1 MLAGNLLKQLVLFKM
16 QKGLIITLPRYDDTT
31 EYLTFYS
38 RAIIQKAENRELK
51 IKKVENGSLNIKE
64 FSNILKKMDYKLVVL
79 NGHGTE
85 DSVFGYKNNEI
96 IKVGKNEKLLNSR
109 IVYSRSCN
117 SAVILGKKIVEEG
130 DGCFIGYILPFVFY
144 IDERWS
150 TKPAHDKIAKLFL
163 EPSNQIPLSIIKGH
177 SGEEADTNSRKH
189 ILKTINK
196 LLASKEKETALFLEA
211 LWNNYTGQVLLGNK
225 DVRLQV

>member
-1 MLAGNLLKQLVLFKM
+1 MGNLLKQSVLFKM

-38 RAIIQKAENRELK
+38 KEIIKKAENRELK

-96 IKVGKNEKLLNSR
+96 IKVGKSE
-109 IVYSRSCN
+109 CN
-117 SAVILGKKIVEEG
+117 AQQL
-130 DGCFIGYILPFVFY
+130 
-144 IDERWS
+144 R
-150 TKPAHDKIAKLFL
+150 
-163 EPSNQIPLSIIKGH
+163 
-177 SGEEADTNSRKH
+177 
-189 ILKTINK
+189 
-196 LLASKEKETALFLEA
+196 
-211 LWNNYTGQVLLGNK
+211 
-225 DVRLQV
+225 